1 MLKGR
6 KHFSQSIMVSVAVSQ
21 LGKSSLVFVERE
33 AKVNSSYYCDIVLH
47 QDIEHLKEVL
57 SACWDEVSQ
66 DTINRATGQF
76 RKRLSL
82 PSLVI
87 AANGGHR
94 LLNITLTEISYALRK
109 F

>member
-33 AKVNSSYYCDIVLH
+33 AKVNSSYYCGIVLH

-57 SACWDEVSQ
+57 TACWDEVSQ

-76 RKRLSL
+76 RKRL
-82 PSLVI
+82 SLVI